1 MNGKMK
7 ECFTPHAMMHNLFG
21 IGLGI
26 LLVALIPALNNLW
39 LGVGLIAVALVVD
52 SMRKA

>member
-7 ECFTPHAMMHNLFG
+7 ECFTPHAMMHNLMGVG
-21 IGLGI
+21 IGI
-26 LLVALIPALNNLW
+26 LIVVLIPALNNVW
-39 LGVGLIAVALVVD
+39 LGVGLVVVALVAD

>member
-1 MNGKMK
+1 MNEKMK
-7 ECFTPHAMMHNLFG
+7 ECFAPHAMMHNLFG

-26 LLVALIPALNNLW
+26 LLVALIPSLNIAW
-39 LGVGLIAVALVVD
+39 LGLALIAVALVVD

>member
-1 MNGKMK
+1 MTGKMK

-21 IGLGI
+21 VGLGI
-26 LLVALIPALNNLW
+26 LLVALIPSLNIAW
-39 LGVGLIAVALVVD
+39 LGIGLIAVALVVD